1 MKRVL
6 IVDDDPTVR
15 AIVRALLGRD
25 GVEADIAE
33 DGQRATALLAERAYD
48 AIVLDLLMPRL
59 DGHGVIQFMRERA
72 MEVPVIVLSAVQEAQ
87 DLDPA
92 FVRVVMQ
99 KPFEVRELKRVV
111 NAVLENV

>member
-1 MKRVL
+1 ML

-33 DGQRATALLAERAYD
+33 DGQRATAMLAEGKYSA
-48 AIVLDLLMPRL
+48 VLLDLLMPRL
-59 DGHGVIQFMRERA
+59 DGHGVIAFMREHGID
-72 MEVPVIVLSAVQEAQ
+72 VPVIVLSALQETQ

-111 NAVLENV
+111 NAVLEKV